1 MSKIIKIQSNLK
13 TSPAYNADKIE
24 AVFSGDLQQQV
35 SYQTID
41 EYTLPFG
48 TYLTLRNYDDIL
60 FDEATLQTVK
70 DVQMPVEGD
79 SSHLEIQHINQ
90 TYAILQSSEVPDCE
104 MMYTLFNQYYTENG
118 DCKGVVVI
126 STSEE
131 IYNEIVVTAEPIDN
145 DDYRITNI
153 YLDGEYSTLA
163 EAMQT
168 LEDESPVVFEFDE
181 IYSKCA
187 KYWKKRNDGTK
198 TSGFDI
204 EGDTSRPKD
213 NTLVYIPSFDGG
225 FGNYEFES
233 GTGSGGGDEYNAE
246 NWKQF
251 KNIGSISYVLPN
263 GMHYLCDK
271 GSGSG
276 TSTNGT
282 EDIKVKDYDCN
293 IFDILFRYIYEYLY
307 STNELLGGDP
317 YKVKDPMTYTF
328 LLKTYKMYVKAPQ
341 HEIDTS
347 KNSSQ
352 DEGSL
357 DGSDNGSETGE
368 SSSTENS
375 NSSADALLFSPT
387 GDTEKRKRR
396 PGYDTGYGLPDNWFE
411 MFNIGGSSGNTSSGS
426 GNTPVITAEDI
437 NSYSVKILSVDEIK
451 ELSADDAQEYF
462 DNTLVHDTEAY
473 KDKLILSESEAKEV
487 LLSKGITSCGQ
498 YFLISSNVGIKSPSS
513 QQYEYFDLGNFELI
527 RESTSSVS
535 GKTTRNEYKY
545 NTNGKVVRVRQIYD
559 PYTDEYYT
567 ISQNNSGEF
576 SEGYVVDRVGV
587 CVRSTSGKSDYYYY
601 ENNDAGAV
609 QSEQLKEDIL
619 YAMEDGPSIVT
630 TELLLDIDY

>member
-24 AVFSGDLQQQV
+24 AVFSGDMQQQV
-35 SYQTID
+35 SYQTVD

-70 DVQMPVEGD
+70 SVENRISESQVEVQN
-79 SSHLEIQHINQ
+79 INQ

-104 MMYTLFNQYYTENG
+104 MMYNLFNQYYTETG

-131 IYNEIVVTAEPIDN
+131 IYNEIVVTAEQLGDG
-145 DDYRITNI
+145 DFRITNL

-163 EAMQT
+163 EAAQLLQT
-168 LEDESPVVFEFDE
+168 DSPVVFDFDE

-187 KYWKKRNDGTK
+187 KYWKKRLNGTK
-198 TSGFDI
+198 TSGFDTD
-204 EGDTSRPKD
+204 GDTYRPKD
-213 NTLVYIPSFDGG
+213 NTLVYLPSFDGG
-225 FGNYEFES
+225 FGEYEFDS
-233 GTGSGGGDEYNAE
+233 GTGSAGGDEYNAE
-246 NWKQF
+246 YWKVF
-251 KNIGSISYVLPN
+251 GNRGSFSYILPN
-263 GMHYLCDK
+263 GMYYLHDE
-271 GSGSG
+271 GSG
-276 TSTNGT
+276 TGAANA
-282 EDIKVKDYDCN
+282 KVKDYDCN
-293 IFDILFRYIYEYLY
+293 VFDVLFRYIYDYLY
-307 STNELLGGDP
+307 YVNENAQGTD
-317 YKVKDPMTYTF
+317 DPMIVRDPSNYVF

-341 HEIDTS
+341 NEINTS

-352 DEGSL
+352 EEGSL
-357 DGSDNGSETGE
+357 SGSDEGEDEGGLNFGKTEVGASFEYVGGNLTRSGKPKPGS
-368 SSSTENS
+368 S
-375 NSSADALLFSPT
+375 LFIPT
-387 GDTEKRKRR
+387 LIE
-396 PGYDTGYGLPDNWFE
+396 
-411 MFNIGGSSGNTSSGS
+411 SSGNGSSIS
-426 GNTPVITAEDI
+426 SSDV
-437 NSYSVKILSVDEIK
+437 NSYSAKVLSVDEIK
-451 ELSADDAQEYF
+451 QLSAEDAQEYF
-462 DNTLVHDTEAY
+462 DNTLVHNVAAY

-487 LLSKGITSCGQ
+487 LLSKNVTTCGQ

-527 RESTSSVS
+527 YESNSAIS

-576 SEGYVVDRVGV
+576 SEGYIIDRVGV
-587 CVRSTSGKSDYYYY
+587 CIRSASGKSDYYYY

>member
-24 AVFSGDLQQQV
+24 AVFSGDMQQQV
-35 SYQTID
+35 SYQTVD

-70 DVQMPVEGD
+70 SVENRINNSQVEVQN
-79 SSHLEIQHINQ
+79 INQ

-104 MMYTLFNQYYTENG
+104 MMYNLFNQYYTETG

-131 IYNEIVVTAEPIDN
+131 IYNEIVVTAEPIGDG
-145 DDYRITNI
+145 DFRITNL

-163 EAMQT
+163 EAAQLLQT
-168 LEDESPVVFEFDE
+168 DSPVVFDFDE

-187 KYWKKRNDGTK
+187 KYWKKRTNGTK
-198 TSGFDI
+198 TSGFDTD
-204 EGDTSRPKD
+204 GDSYRPKD
-213 NTLVYIPSFDGG
+213 NTLVYLPSFDGG
-225 FGNYEFES
+225 FGEYEFDS

-246 NWKQF
+246 YWKVF
-251 KNIGSISYVLPN
+251 GNRGSFSYILPN
-263 GMHYLCDK
+263 GMYYLYDE
-271 GSGSG
+271 GSG
-276 TSTNGT
+276 TGSANA
-282 EDIKVKDYDCN
+282 KVKDYDCN
-293 IFDILFRYIYEYLY
+293 VFDILFRYIYDYLY
-307 STNELLGGDP
+307 YVNENAQGTDDP
-317 YKVKDPMTYTF
+317 MVVKDPSNYVF

-341 HEIDTS
+341 NEINTS

-352 DEGSL
+352 EEGSL
-357 DGSDNGSETGE
+357 GGSDEGE
-368 SSSTENS
+368 DEGGLNFGKTEGGTS
-375 NSSADALLFSPT
+375 
-387 GDTEKRKRR
+387 
-396 PGYDTGYGLPDNWFE
+396 FE
-411 MFNIGGSSGNTSSGS
+411 YIGGNLPKSGKPKPGSSLFIPILTEGSGS
-426 GNTPVITAEDI
+426 GSSISSSDV
-437 NSYSVKILSVDEIK
+437 NSYSAKVLSVDEIK
-451 ELSADDAQEYF
+451 QLSAEDAQEYF
-462 DNTLVHDTEAY
+462 DNTLVHDVAAY

-487 LLSKGITSCGQ
+487 LLSKNVTSCGQ

-527 RESTSSVS
+527 YESNSSIS

-576 SEGYVVDRVGV
+576 SEGYIIDRVGV
-587 CVRSTSGKSDYYYY
+587 CIRSTSGKSDYYYY
-601 ENNDAGAV
+601 ENNDTGAV